1 VTFAGEITTSV
12 TNRQTI
18 GLWNQ
23 PKTPSRR
30 MIMRFTV
37 FSICSPLMMLAAM
50 GLPAAESLAE
60 NLNPPPLKLAWG
72 PSLIGDGPIEFLP
85 WNPATPVGEPPILP
99 PHTRATLS
107 DDANSVVEGNNRFAL
122 DIFQQIGSATP
133 DKNLLV
139 SPFSISTALAMTHA
153 GARGNTARQMAD
165 TLGFALPDD
174 RLHPAFGEL
183 IRDLSE
189 ERDGYEFN
197 IANRLFGQADYP
209 FKQPFLNITDRD
221 YGAPLEPLDYASD
234 PEAARVRINDWV
246 EDQTNQKIRELLPE
260 GILNKTTRLVLTNA
274 IHFDGSWKHKFDEK
288 LTREESFFSGGGE
301 SQVPMMRQ
309 LQNFPYAELPGVQ
322 LLEMPYAGDDLSLVA
337 ILPTEQDGL
346 ARMEATLT
354 PEMLDAGLNALRE
367 TQVNVTFPRFT
378 FDSSFKLSDTLKAMG
393 MTDAFDPDFADL
405 TGIAN
410 PMDERLLIS
419 DVVHKAFIDVNEEGT
434 EAAAATAVII
444 GALSRCVCPPPLP
457 KEFRADHPF
466 LFALR
471 DRHSGSLI
479 FLGRVVDPG
488 GTASS
493 LNTVPEPS
501 AAWLIVVAVASVMLR
516 RR

>member
-1 VTFAGEITTSV
+1 MMFAALG
-12 TNRQTI
+12 
-18 GLWNQ
+18 
-23 PKTPSRR
+23 
-30 MIMRFTV
+30 F
-37 FSICSPLMMLAAM
+37 
-50 GLPAAESLAE
+50 PAAESLAK
-60 NLNPPPLKLAWG
+60 NLNPPPLKLVWS
-72 PSLIGDGPIEFLP
+72 PSLVGDGTIEFLP
-85 WNPATPVGEPPILP
+85 WNPARPVGEPPIP
-99 PHTRATLS
+99 PHLRATLS
-107 DDANSVVEGNNRFAL
+107 DDAKSVVEGNNRFAL

-139 SPFSISTALAMTHA
+139 SPFSISTALAMTYA
-153 GARGNTARQMAD
+153 GARGNTARQMAH
-165 TLGFALPDD
+165 TLSFALPDD

-183 IRDLSE
+183 MRDLSE
-189 ERDGYEFN
+189 ERDGYDFN

-209 FKQPFLNITDRD
+209 IKQPFLSITDRD
-221 YGAPLEPLDYASD
+221 YGAPLEPLDYKSD

-260 GILNKTTRLVLTNA
+260 GILNETTRLVLTNA
-274 IHFDGSWKHKFDEK
+274 IHFDGSWKHKFDVE
-288 LTREESFFSGGGE
+288 LTREDSFFSGNGGD

-309 LQNFPYAELPGVQ
+309 LQTFPYAELPGVQ

-337 ILPTEQDGL
+337 ILPTEQNGL
-346 ARMEATLT
+346 ASLEATLT
-354 PEMLDAGLNALRE
+354 PEMLDAGLTALRE
-367 TQVNVTFPRFT
+367 TQVNVTFPKFT

-444 GALSRCVCPPPLP
+444 GALSTCVCPPPQP

-488 GTASS
+488 GTAAS
-493 LNTVPEPS
+493 LIAVPEPS
-501 AAWLIVVAVASVMLR
+501 ATWLIVVALTSFMLR